1 MDREA
6 GSWIEDENGNL
17 VPNMNDEAMAIR
29 AGQIKSEKEVKTD
42 VKNKSFSSGKS

>member
-17 VPNMNDEAMAIR
+17 VPNLNDEAMAIR
-29 AGQIKSEKEVKTD
+29 AGQLKREKEVKED
-42 VKNKSFSSGKS
+42 VKDKSFSFGKN